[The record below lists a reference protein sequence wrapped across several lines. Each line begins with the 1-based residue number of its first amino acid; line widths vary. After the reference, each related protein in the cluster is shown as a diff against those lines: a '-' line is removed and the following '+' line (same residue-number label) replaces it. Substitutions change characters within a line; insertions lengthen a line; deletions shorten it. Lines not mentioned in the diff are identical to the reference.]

1 MATKIKRLV
10 VGTLAA
16 VLLPEGAAKALAP
29 QAAAYWVQHE
39 TGNQRPG
46 ANAEMHATGEDSR
59 IPGHRDGRIGVHF
72 YVDDREIIQMIP
84 ISEQGVHS
92 GDLRG

>member
-1 MATKIKRLV
+1 MATKITRLV

-16 VLLPEGAAKALAP
+16 VLLAGGAADALAP

-39 TGNQRPG
+39 TGNWPG
-46 ANAEMHATGEDSR
+46 AHAEMHSTGQDSGT
-59 IPGHRDGRIGVHF
+59 PGHRDGRIGVHF

-84 ISEQGVHS
+84 INEQGVHS
-92 GDLRG
+92 GDRRG

>member
-16 VLLPEGAAKALAP
+16 VLLAGGAANALAP
-29 QAAAYWVQHE
+29 HTAAYWVQHE
-39 TGNQRPG
+39 TDNWPG
-46 ANAEMHATGEDSR
+46 ANAAMHSTWQNSGT
-59 IPGHRDGRIGVHF
+59 PGRRDGRIGVHF

-84 ISEQGVHS
+84 VNEQGVHS
-92 GDLRG
+92 GDRRG